1 MLVAFGTGTCLV
13 LHGYVYMFFTCVILS
28 LRLVGRAAFTGSH
41 QWILSENYRR
51 DAHPPEVYH
60 NASLVSTVQVAFK

>member
-1 MLVAFGTGTCLV
+1 MGMYIIFLTR
-13 LHGYVYMFFTCVILS
+13 VILS

-51 DAHPPEVYH
+51 DAHPLEVYH
-60 NASLVSTVQVAFK
+60 NASLVSTVQVAFKLALQCAKLRVCKT